1 MVERSALSRALLL
14 ALALVAASSARADA
28 QDGGAGGESPAE
40 SPDAN
45 PRETAD
51 EAYEAHVRAA
61 VAAYES
67 RDVEAALAAFTHAFE
82 ILPTPRVL
90 RGIAMCQIELGLFAD
105 AHRALAAALDADHG
119 ERAFD
124 DALRANVETVLLPLV
139 RTRVALWVVPAGVAV
154 TIDGAEAVPDQNRVI
169 AVDPGSREL
178 TARADD
184 GRTARTTVEARAG
197 HVGPLPVSLPEPT
210 LPEPTLPDP
219 AREPGAP
226 TVPGAAPV
234 AEAESIRVVPAVSVV
249 QDAGLGDYTPHEP
262 VTRFGLWA
270 HGTLGAWQGGAEY
283 SPAAGF
289 GLTLALMTR
298 FLPELSMGG
307 QLEGTWAGL
316 LDPCGPYAVGTTAVR
331 TSQTCGWYRTSV
343 RIAIEAHAP
352 DMPIS
357 FVLAGGPG
365 VGFRGAQTLDPATG
379 FVQSTRADS
388 FVAIDFGFR
397 WYVVDDVLFLGAD
410 VRSAIGDYAD
420 VGAAVLLGAQ
430 IP

>member
-1 MVERSALSRALLL
+1 MVERSALSRALGIALVL
-14 ALALVAASSARADA
+14 ALTVAAWGTRAAA
-28 QDGGAGGESPAE
+28 QDGAATGESPEDGPGESPA
-40 SPDAN
+40 D
-45 PRETAD
+45 
-51 EAYEAHVRAA
+51 AYEAHVRVA

-67 RDVEAALAAFTHAFE
+67 RDVEGALAAFTHAFE

-139 RTRVALWVVPAGVAV
+139 RTRIALWVVPAEVVV
-154 TIDGAEAVPDQNRVI
+154 TIDGAEVVPDQNRVV
-169 AVDPGSREL
+169 AVDPGIREL
-178 TARADD
+178 TVRADD
-184 GRTARTTVEARAG
+184 GRTAQATVEVRAG
-197 HVGPLPVSLPEPT
+197 HVGPLPVSLPEPPP
-210 LPEPTLPDP
+210 PEPAVTD
-219 AREPGAP
+219 
-226 TVPGAAPV
+226 AAPR

-262 VTRFGLWA
+262 VTRFALWA
-270 HGTLGAWQGGAEY
+270 HGTLGAWQGGREY

-289 GLTLALMTR
+289 GLTVALMTR

-316 LDPCGPYAVGTTAVR
+316 LEPCGPYASGTTAVR
-331 TSQTCGWYRTSV
+331 TSETCGWYRTSV

-365 VGFRGAQTLDPATG
+365 IGFRAAQTLDGAQY
-379 FVQSTRADS
+379 VQSMRADA

>member
-14 ALALVAASSARADA
+14 VLALDVAASSAAA
-28 QDGGAGGESPAE
+28 QDGGASGESPEESPAE
-40 SPDAN
+40 SPED
-45 PRETAD
+45 
-51 EAYEAHVRAA
+51 AYEAHVRVA

-67 RDVEAALAAFTHAFE
+67 RDLEAALAAFTHAFE

-154 TIDGAEAVPDQNRVI
+154 TIDGAEVVPDQNRVV
-169 AVDPGSREL
+169 AVDPGIREL
-178 TARADD
+178 TVRADD
-184 GRTARTTVEARAG
+184 GRTARTTIEARAG
-197 HVGPLPVSLPEPT
+197 HVGPLPVSLPEPS
-210 LPEPTLPDP
+210 PPDP

-226 TVPGAAPV
+226 AAAGAAPI
-234 AEAESIRVVPAVSVV
+234 ARAESIRVVPAVSVV

-289 GLTLALMTR
+289 GLTLAVMTR

-316 LDPCGPYAVGTTAVR
+316 LEACGPYAVGTTPVR
-331 TSQTCGWYRTSV
+331 TSETCGWYRTSV

-365 VGFRGAQTLDPATG
+365 IGFRGAQTSHGAAG
-379 FVQSTRADS
+379 FAQSTRADA
-388 FVAIDFGFR
+388 FVALDAGFR

-420 VGAAVLLGAQ
+420 VGAAVLVGAQ